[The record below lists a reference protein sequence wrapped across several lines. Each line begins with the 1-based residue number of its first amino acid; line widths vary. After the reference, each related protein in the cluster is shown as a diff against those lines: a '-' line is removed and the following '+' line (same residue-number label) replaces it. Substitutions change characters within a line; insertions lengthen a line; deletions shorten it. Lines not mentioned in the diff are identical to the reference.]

1 MRASQGP
8 CVCARGMQI
17 TRIDA
22 QSGRTLCVM
31 QRQGMSHCEPT
42 WIEMGLTLNGRSFAN
57 ARGRVLRAHILR
69 ALGGMNSIRCDARTF
84 WVARQKI
91 SGNSWKKFGFEMA
104 KCPVPTQGTRHT
116 VTVSDTP
123 AKLPENAAALVASMA
138 LTDVATMRLWPQ
150 ALAKPQLSWSLQ
162 YGPESVSSQMPAE
175 SDTETWLP
183 SPAASHL
190 LFLLFF

>member
-1 MRASQGP
+1 MIGQFMRASQGP

-57 ARGRVLRAHILR
+57 ARSKDTPRRFPCTGGGPALHSGFMDQYSQGFRGRVLRAHILR

-91 SGNSWKKFGFEMA
+91 SGNSWKVWFRNGE
-104 KCPVPTQGTRHT
+104 VPTHRG
-116 VTVSDTP
+116 P
-123 AKLPENAAALVASMA
+123 A
-138 LTDVATMRLWPQ
+138 TQ
-150 ALAKPQLSWSLQ
+150 
-162 YGPESVSSQMPAE
+162 
-175 SDTETWLP
+175 
-183 SPAASHL
+183 
-190 LFLLFF
+190 